1 VLLVCLSIVLIV
13 AAGCVPI
20 PPTAAPTAVPTAA
33 PAAPPSTAITDILWQ
48 WTSVSNK
55 TTDETTTVA
64 TPEKYTITFREDG
77 SLTGQADCNTFTGT
91 YSQEDGFSM
100 TVTPDVMAACGG
112 DSLDQQY
119 LVLLE
124 DIVAGGPDGA
134 GGLAL
139 ETAGG
144 EQRMLFVNGGAAA
157 SSAPAPSDGITDIVW
172 QWTSVSNKTTN
183 ETTTVTTPENYTITF
198 RDDGTLSGKADCN
211 NFTGTYSQEG
221 GFTITLGTSTMA
233 ACAEGSLDQQYLEL
247 LSAVVAGGPD
257 GQGNLAL
264 ENAGGEK
271 RMLFKNGG
279 AAPAQ

>member
-1 VLLVCLSIVLIV
+1 VLACLSLVLVVVV
-13 AAGCVPI
+13 ACVP
-20 PPTAAPTAVPTAA
+20 PPTPV
-33 PAAPPSTAITDILWQ
+33 PAAATPSNTITDIVWQ
-48 WTSVSNK
+48 WTSVTNK
-55 TTDETTTVA
+55 PTGETTTVA
-64 TPEKYTITFREDG
+64 KPQDYTITFRDDG
-77 SLTGQADCNTFTGT
+77 TLSGKADCNTFTGT
-91 YSQEDGFSM
+91 YSQDGGFTI
-100 TVTPDVMAACGG
+100 TVVPDVMAACGG

-144 EQRMLFVNGGAAA
+144 EQRMLFKNGGPAA
-157 SSAPAPSDGITDIVW
+157 STAPAPSDTITNIVW
-172 QWTSVSNKTTN
+172 QWTSVTTKPTG
-183 ETTTVTTPENYTITF
+183 ETTTVAEPQNYTITF

-211 NFTGTYSQEG
+211 NFTGTYAQEG
-221 GFTITLGTSTMA
+221 GFTITLGALTMA

-271 RMLFKNGG
+271 RMLFVNGG